1 MSILVDRNSR
11 VLVQGI
17 TGRDGS
23 FHAKGMKDYG
33 TKVVAGVTPSKGG
46 TSVDGIP
53 VFDTVAEAVARTRAD
68 VSVIYVPAALAQDA
82 MYEAIDSEIPVV
94 VCISEGIPVRD
105 MVDVAAYL
113 RGRSTRLIGPN
124 CPGLITPGGCKVG
137 IMPGFIHAPGRI
149 GLVSRSGTLTYEV
162 VWQLT
167 RAKMG
172 QSTCIGIGG
181 DPIIGTRFV
190 DTLALFEADDA
201 TDAIVLIGEIGG
213 TDEEDA
219 AALIE
224 KHVTKPVVAFIA
236 GQTAPPGKRM
246 GHAGAIVSG
255 GAGTAQEKMARF
267 ERAGVPVAKVPSEIP
282 GLVARAL
289 ERRRKPVLRVVRGSG
304 PAAKRGAAKKRPAMK
319 RAATANRPS
328 AKKTAA
334 RKSAAKKTAARKNA
348 ARTNGAKKT
357 AAKKRPAR
365 GGASRAS
372 RRR

>member
-1 MSILVDRNSR
+1 MSILVGKESR

-23 FHAKGMKDYG
+23 FHAKGMKEYG
-33 TKVVAGVTPSKGG
+33 TKVVAGVTPGKGG
-46 TSVDGIP
+46 TPVDGIP
-53 VFDTVAEAVARTRAD
+53 VFDSVAEAVAKTRAD

-82 MYEAIDSEIPVV
+82 IYEAVDAEVPLV
-94 VCISEGIPVRD
+94 VCITEGLPARD
-105 MVDVAAYL
+105 MVEVAAYL
-113 RGRSTRLIGPN
+113 KGRSTRLIGPN
-124 CPGLITPGGCKVG
+124 CPGLISPGQCKVG
-137 IMPGFIHAPGRI
+137 IMPGFIHTPGKV

-167 RAKMG
+167 RAKLG

-181 DPIIGTRFV
+181 DPIVGTRFV
-190 DTLALFEADDA
+190 DTLALFEADDN

-224 KHVTKPVVAFIA
+224 EHVTKPVVAFIA

-267 ERAGVPVAKVPSEIP
+267 ERAGIPVAKVPSEIP
-282 GLVARAL
+282 GLIASALSAKGRPKFKVVRSASAAREKAATRGKKKAAPKHKATPKRNTASKRKGAPSVAKNSAPAKRSVSKPSKVAR
-289 ERRRKPVLRVVRGSG
+289 
-304 PAAKRGAAKKRPAMK
+304 
-319 RAATANRPS
+319 
-328 AKKTAA
+328 
-334 RKSAAKKTAARKNA
+334 
-348 ARTNGAKKT
+348 
-357 AAKKRPAR
+357 
-365 GGASRAS
+365 S
-372 RRR
+372 RRGR

>member
-1 MSILVDRNSR
+1 MSILVGRGSK

-23 FHAKGMKDYG
+23 FHAKQMKEYG
-33 TKVVAGVTPSKGG
+33 TKVVAGVTPGKGG
-46 TSVDGIP
+46 TDVAGIP
-53 VFDTVAEAVARTRAD
+53 VFDSVKEAVAKTRAD

-82 MYEAIDSEIPVV
+82 IYEAVDAEVPLV
-94 VCISEGIPVRD
+94 VCITEGLPARD
-105 MVDVAAYL
+105 MVEVASYL
-113 RGRSTRLIGPN
+113 KGKSTRLIGPN
-124 CPGLITPGGCKVG
+124 CPGLISPGQCKVG
-137 IMPGFIHAPGRI
+137 IMPGFIRTPGRI

-167 RAKMG
+167 RAGMG

-181 DPIIGTRFV
+181 DPIVGTRFV
-190 DTLALFEADDA
+190 DTLALFEADDS

-282 GLVARAL
+282 GLIQAAL
-289 ERRRKPVLRVVRGSG
+289 R
-304 PAAKRGAAKKRPAMK
+304 AKRPSRLKLVSKTK
-319 RAATANRPS
+319 TS
-328 AKKTAA
+328 AKKKSAVKA
-334 RKSAAKKTAARKNA
+334 RKASAVKKAAKAMKGKKTKA
-348 ARTNGAKKT
+348 KT
-357 AAKKRPAR
+357 AAKSSSSKRA
-365 GGASRAS
+365 G
-372 RRR
+372 RR